1 MLVYSTKIG
10 KIDRVFLT
18 EDVEL
23 DAYILCVEY
32 NVLMNNKYEHY
43 ITWEFMS
50 FIELI

>member
-32 NVLMNNKYEHY
+32 NVLKNNKYEHY
-43 ITWEFMS
+43 IT
-50 FIELI
+50 